1 VAVNPL
7 KSFLDVRRREVPF
20 VVLMFL
26 YFFLVIT
33 VFWILKPIKKDIFVD
48 GFYGDVRT
56 FDLLGMSLGGSEAEQ
71 IAKVANMLVA
81 LVATIVFTLLSRTLH
96 RHRLTLAFAGFSIVS
111 LLSFTAVLNDPGEVT
126 VWLFYLFG
134 DLFNTLMVATFFAF
148 LNDSVAPNDAKRIY
162 GPIVLGG
169 VAGGAFGSLWVRA
182 QIDTF
187 SPIQW
192 LLICAGVTAVI
203 AAIATTAGRLVEKN
217 PPVVIKASAPEP
229 KSTGNAALEGA
240 RLVFRSRYLLAIV
253 TIVALYEIIS
263 TILDY
268 QFTKTV
274 AERAGDF
281 GEHVAT
287 VYAITNTFALAVQ
300 LFLTSFVMTRF
311 GVRVALLIMPIAILG
326 NSAAFVALPILWVGS
341 ALNTTDNGLNYSIN
355 QSARESLY
363 TPTSRDEKYKAK
375 AFIDMFVQRFA
386 KAIAVGIN
394 LILAAAIGGLEG
406 ARWLS
411 IIVIAL
417 VAVWMVAASYAGRR
431 FQEISGAKEAQA
443 AE

>member
-1 VAVNPL
+1 MNPL

-48 GFYGDVRT
+48 GFYGDIRT
-56 FDLLGMSLGGSEAEQ
+56 FDLFGMSLGGSEAEQ

-96 RHRLTLAFAGFSIVS
+96 RHRLTLVFAGFSIVS
-111 LLSFTAVLNDPGEVT
+111 LLSFTAVLNDPGEVS

-169 VAGGAFGSLWVRA
+169 VAGGAFGSLFVRA

-203 AAIATTAGRLVEKN
+203 AAIATAAGRLVEKN
-217 PPVVIKASAPEP
+217 PPKVIKASAAEP

-274 AERAGDF
+274 AEKAGDF

-287 VYAITNTFALAVQ
+287 VYAI
-300 LFLTSFVMTRF
+300 
-311 GVRVALLIMPIAILG
+311 
-326 NSAAFVALPILWVGS
+326 
-341 ALNTTDNGLNYSIN
+341 
-355 QSARESLY
+355 
-363 TPTSRDEKYKAK
+363 
-375 AFIDMFVQRFA
+375 
-386 KAIAVGIN
+386 
-394 LILAAAIGGLEG
+394 
-406 ARWLS
+406 
-411 IIVIAL
+411 
-417 VAVWMVAASYAGRR
+417 
-431 FQEISGAKEAQA
+431 
-443 AE
+443 